1 MALFKVNGVVGL
13 LCLKQIA
20 LVASWQGRPLMQ
32 YRAEEDV
39 WRVAWGL
46 GCEHF
51 WQTIFHEYQI
61 VNMAVL
67 TFNYVLCRA
76 HVPAVRISPPSWC
89 TCDRQTS
96 EKATYMH
103 LLCNVVFTEIFFMCL
118 MIFFLKNKMDFPQP
132 NILFPSQM
140 WTTMRCQTQSW
151 QLSYNRTRS
160 RYPSWFWPQE
170 I

>member
-1 MALFKVNGVVGL
+1 MALFKVNGVVRL

-20 LVASWQGRPLMQ
+20 LVASWQGRPLMH
-32 YRAEEDV
+32 YRAKEDV
-39 WRVAWGL
+39 WHVAWGL
-46 GCEHF
+46 ANVLFHKY
-51 WQTIFHEYQI
+51 QT

-67 TFNYVLCRA
+67 TSNYVLCRA

-96 EKATYMH
+96 DKATYMH
-103 LLCNVVFTEIFFMCL
+103 LLCNVVFTEIFFNVPDD
-118 MIFFLKNKMDFPQP
+118 FFKNKMDFRQP
-132 NILFPSQM
+132 NIIFPSQM

-160 RYPSWFWPQE
+160 RYSSWLWPQE

>member
-13 LCLKQIA
+13 PCLKQIA
-20 LVASWQGRPLMQ
+20 LVASWQGRPLMH
-32 YRAEEDV
+32 YRADEDV
-39 WRVAWGL
+39 WHVAWGL

-103 LLCNVVFTEIFFMCL
+103 LLCNVVFTEISFRSAWW
-118 MIFFLKNKMDFPQP
+118 FLFKNKMDFPQS
-132 NILFPSQM
+132 LYFRL
-140 WTTMRCQTQSW
+140 RCGQQWGVRHKADSCHTIIREAGIFHDFG
-151 QLSYNRTRS
+151 LK
-160 RYPSWFWPQE
+160 